1 MFHSG
6 ADGPL
11 DFERLLLNTLHGV
24 RRKPNESASTAEGN
38 DFKLWETARATIQED
53 PNLLRRV
60 ALHLE
65 QLVLFHPESKIE
77 NDPNKSPQ
85 HKGII
90 ELLKFLTGEFHY
102 DKRGRKAELIQALSA
117 LHGRRFVWGEK
128 EVVKDLQAL
137 LERLEWPHLIE
148 TDRCHFSGVP
158 VDSDNVVEVP
168 TRIVGLREE
177 LPSLRLHPVVGRH
190 IAELRYKR
198 QLTCSVTGTSYEGN
212 VDFLN
217 PHAGVPF
224 DLLPV
229 SPHFVRELQVL
240 DTTYETF
247 GITLSC
253 WVAKFRSPRMKYVGF
268 GRVD

>member
-1 MFHSG
+1 MFLSG

-24 RRKPNESASTAEGN
+24 RRAPVASASPAEVEC
-38 DFKLWETARATIQED
+38 FKLWESTRATFQEN
-53 PNLLRRV
+53 PNELREV

-65 QLVLFHPESKIE
+65 KLVRFNPESKNE
-77 NDPNKSPQ
+77 EDPNKSPQ
-85 HKGII
+85 HEKSVY
-90 ELLKFLTGEFHY
+90 LLKMLNGEFRY
-102 DKRGRKAELIQALSA
+102 DKRGRMGEIIEALSA
-117 LHGRRFVWGEK
+117 LHARRFVWGEQ
-128 EVVKDLQAL
+128 EVVKDLHAL
-137 LERLEWPHLIE
+137 LERLEWQHLYE
-148 TDRCHFSGVP
+148 TERCHLSGVP
-158 VDSDNVVEVP
+158 VDADNLVLVP

-190 IAELRYKR
+190 IAKVRYKR
-198 QLTCSVTGTSYEGN
+198 QLTCNVTGMSYAGN

-240 DTTYETF
+240 DTSYETF
-247 GITLSC
+247 GIKLSD
-253 WVAKFRSPRMKYVGF
+253 WVATFRSPRMEYVGF